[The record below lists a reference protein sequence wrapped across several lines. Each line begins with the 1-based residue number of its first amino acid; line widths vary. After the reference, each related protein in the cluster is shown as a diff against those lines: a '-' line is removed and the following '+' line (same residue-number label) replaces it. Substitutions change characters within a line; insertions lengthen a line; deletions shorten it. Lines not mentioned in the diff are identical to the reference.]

1 MSSSASCR
9 SLSLPVT
16 PLVKRIILAS
26 TKGEALFVSRE
37 QRKPFNPYSAYLF
50 ALLQRER
57 RAADGQA
64 MADEHLT
71 ESLEIQIP
79 EWQMRAGCIESITPA
94 RAVAFN
100 TFVTNSFRQRLREEI
115 ELRLET
121 TRFLKEAAE
130 RALARW
136 GIDEDT
142 YPLSAAIRHYTRHRS
157 ESTETTATPTDSL
170 TVA

>member
-57 RAADGQA
+57 RSADGQSV
-64 MADEHLT
+64 ADGALT
-71 ESLEIQIP
+71 ERLEIQIP
-79 EWQMRAGCIESITPA
+79 EWQMRAGCIEGITPA

-100 TFVTNSFRQRLREEI
+100 TFVTSIFRQRLREEI

-130 RALARW
+130 LALARW
-136 GIDEDT
+136 GVDEDT

-157 ESTETTATPTDSL
+157 ETAESAGAA

>member
-64 MADEHLT
+64 IADEALT
-71 ESLEIQIP
+71 ESLTIHIP
-79 EWQMRAGCIESITPA
+79 EWQMRTGCIEGVTPA
-94 RAVAFN
+94 RASAFN
-100 TFVTNSFRQRLREEI
+100 TFVTNTFRQRLREEI
-115 ELRLET
+115 ELRIE
-121 TRFLKEAAE
+121 FSKSLKQATEL
-130 RALARW
+130 ALARW

-142 YPLSAAIRHYTRHRS
+142 YPLSAAIRHYTRHRV
-157 ESTETTATPTDSL
+157 EATEDVL
-170 TVA
+170 N